1 MLKLLHDLSE
11 PLVPPKETY
20 VQDEFF
26 GVYCL
31 VSRSVEKVYKNRC
44 YIGYTV
50 DPNRRIRQHNSGR
63 EHGGA
68 KKTDSKGPW
77 DMVCI
82 VHGFPN
88 AISALQFEWAWQNP
102 DKSKRLKRR
111 YMQKDRKET
120 PFAFRFR
127 IVIQMLN
134 TRPWREL
141 ALTFR
146 WLIKEYEIPF
156 NHNLTL
162 PPHMKLAYGKVQKSS
177 VLIPIELNAYT
188 TLRDCEVCKSSI
200 PQIIQALRCPAF
212 EVCGAHFH
220 ASCLAERCLESE
232 GHLEEKVF
240 PVSGRCPRCAVDFLW
255 GDVVRDLRALLLIQ
269 DSKPMH
275 EGMKI
280 ADGLIPKKISRS

>member
-1 MLKLLHDLSE
+1 
-11 PLVPPKETY
+11 
-20 VQDEFF
+20 
-26 GVYCL
+26 
-31 VSRSVEKVYKNRC
+31 
-44 YIGYTV
+44 
-50 DPNRRIRQHNSGR
+50 
-63 EHGGA
+63 
-68 KKTDSKGPW
+68 
-77 DMVCI
+77 MVCI

-146 WLIKEYEIPF
+146 FLLNSKSIQVKVQVADEGMKIYAEILIIQEYEIPF
-156 NHNLTL
+156 NHSLSL

-188 TLRDCEVCKSSI
+188 TIKNCEVCKSSI
-200 PQIIQALRCPAF
+200 PQ
-212 EVCGAHFH
+212 V
-220 ASCLAERCLESE
+220 
-232 GHLEEKVF
+232 
-240 PVSGRCPRCAVDFLW
+240 
-255 GDVVRDLRALLLIQ
+255 
-269 DSKPMH
+269 
-275 EGMKI
+275 
-280 ADGLIPKKISRS
+280 ISRFFVNNLLFEDNSSSEMSSI